1 MVFPASCIPQ
11 LVQAQCP
18 IPVTL
23 WLSWMHTTAPEEEE
37 EKKKEEIFQNKHN
50 WLTLLESWKRSRV
63 SIIQKQD
70 YLHVNTNTTS
80 NQ

>member
-1 MVFPASCIPQ
+1 
-11 LVQAQCP
+11 
-18 IPVTL
+18 
-23 WLSWMHTTAPEEEE
+23 MHTTAPEI
-37 EKKKEEIFQNKHN
+37 KKKEETFQNKHN

-63 SIIQKQD
+63 SIIKKQD